1 MQPVLHFVVNNQII
15 ARTDTFVPVRN
26 SRNYLYAEF
35 EFQTEDWAGKNK
47 TALFHGGDGETVPIL
62 LGETDTCLIPAEVLI
77 GSSFTVSVIAG
88 DVITANAVTVKLY
101 ESGYRQGVEEAD
113 EATNVLEYGLRKYCD
128 VDDIEMRRG

>member
-1 MQPVLHFVVNNQII
+1 MSQPRSGDSEPI
-15 ARTDTFVPVRN
+15 A
-26 SRNYLYAEF
+26 
-35 EFQTEDWAGKNK
+35 
-47 TALFHGGDGETVPIL
+47 IL

-128 VDDIEMRRG
+128 VDDIEMRRGKK

>member
-1 MQPVLHFVVNNQII
+1 MSQPRSGDSEPI
-15 ARTDTFVPVRN
+15 A
-26 SRNYLYAEF
+26 
-35 EFQTEDWAGKNK
+35 
-47 TALFHGGDGETVPIL
+47 IL

-88 DVITANAVTVKLY
+88 DVVTVKLY

>member
-1 MQPVLHFVVNNQII
+1 M
-15 ARTDTFVPVRN
+15 
-26 SRNYLYAEF
+26 
-35 EFQTEDWAGKNK
+35 
-47 TALFHGGDGETVPIL
+47 

-113 EATNVLEYGLRKYCD
+113 KATNVLEYGLRKYCD

>member
-1 MQPVLHFVVNNQII
+1 MSQPRSGDSEPI
-15 ARTDTFVPVRN
+15 A
-26 SRNYLYAEF
+26 
-35 EFQTEDWAGKNK
+35 
-47 TALFHGGDGETVPIL
+47 IL

-113 EATNVLEYGLRKYCD
+113 EATKCSGIRIKKIL
-128 VDDIEMRRG
+128 